1 YLNVSEAAEH
11 ANVTRATL
19 YRWIEKGL
27 TVEGKLLYLT
37 AVTIG
42 GQYRIEE
49 PGLNRF
55 LDAIGYELEP
65 DDSGEDEPNSEP

>member
-1 YLNVSEAAEH
+1 
-11 ANVTRATL
+11 
-19 YRWIEKGL
+19 
-27 TVEGKLLYLT
+27 YLT